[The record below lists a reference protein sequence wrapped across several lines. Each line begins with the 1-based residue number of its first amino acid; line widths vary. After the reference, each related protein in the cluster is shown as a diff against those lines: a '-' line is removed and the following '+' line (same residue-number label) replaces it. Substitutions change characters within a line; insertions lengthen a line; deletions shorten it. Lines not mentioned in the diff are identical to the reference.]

1 MIRLLLPLLL
11 LLARPALADGE
22 LDARLD
28 RFGDAFPA
36 GAPPMP
42 VCNRPREGVAACL
55 AAKQCICRFERG
67 GSITGRPD
75 GFRWDCGV
83 LQADCPAAP
92 AAVAPPP
99 TLDPSLGAVLPYLE
113 SPHGGTGT
121 GPDGARRG
129 VPSQGSDLLRGDR

>member
-1 MIRLLLPLLL
+1 MIRPLLALLL
-11 LLARPALADGE
+11 LLAQPALADGD

-55 AAKQCICRFERG
+55 AGKQCVCRFERG

-99 TLDPSLGAVLPYLE
+99 ALDPALGAALPYLAN
-113 SPHGGTGT
+113 PYGGAAAPEGI
-121 GPDGARRG
+121 GRSGD
-129 VPSQGSDLLRGDR
+129 DLLRGR